1 MFQFVCI
8 GKEKQKRENKQKINC
23 FNTTYMMCDHPN
35 NCSLRL
41 MFGCT
46 AHFPSI

>member
-8 GKEKQKRENKQKINC
+8 GKEEQKRANKQKKNC
-23 FNTTYMMCDHPN
+23 FNTYMMYDHPN
-35 NCSLRL
+35 HCSSRL

-46 AHFPSI
+46 AHFSSI